1 MAEQV
6 SFTLPSPYQAEMAD
20 IARRQ
25 RMAELMQQQ
34 AFQPAE
40 TFSYNGIQA
49 RTSPLTGLAKA
60 LQGYMAVKTQK
71 DLANE
76 QKALGE
82 RAQRESAS
90 DIATL
95 FGNMQGQEAMP
106 ARAPATATD
115 DEGNFMPMVAA
126 TPARAPGTL
135 DPSILAKLRDPQ
147 VKQIA
152 MSQLLAQMAKEREQQ
167 EFQRTL
173 TASQQGQTPT
183 AVAPVAPPMNPMIPG
198 QPGSSVMA
206 GAEGTTPPV
215 APVAPQVAPQAA
227 PQVRPGTSR
236 YNLEALAASGNPRA
250 MQLAEFLQ
258 KANPKTEFSP
268 IDVKDY
274 TPESIALA
282 LRPDGTVDRSKLR
295 AVGQPR
301 AGELGVYD
309 EYVKQMQAQG
319 KTPVDINE
327 FTLRKVR
334 EGRTPGAVTFGSP
347 VAAQDA
353 AGNPVFLQPSRT
365 GGAPSVL
372 PGFTPPGEK
381 LKTIPPNINTAITQ
395 NQVLLNKITRA
406 EDLVT
411 ENPNATGLM
420 KGALPTGAVNRMD
433 KAGIATRAAITE
445 LAASKIHDLSGAAVS
460 VSEFARLKP
469 FLPQP
474 SDNAEILQTKLAGM
488 KKEIQDILNLHGQMY
503 SQEQGY
509 RPNPVLSNLAPVATG
524 QTATGRIRQ
533 YNPAT
538 GRIE

>member
-1 MAEQV
+1 MAENQALN
-6 SFTLPSPYQAEMAD
+6 FTLQSPYQAEQAD

-25 RMAELMQQQ
+25 KMAEIMQQQ

-40 TFSYNGIQA
+40 TFSYGGIQA
-49 RTSPLTGLAKA
+49 RTSPLTSIAKA
-60 LQGYMAVKTQK
+60 LQGYVAGKTQR
-71 DLANE
+71 DLIGE

-90 DIATL
+90 DFATL
-95 FGNMQGQEAMP
+95 FGHMQGQEAKP
-106 ARAPATATD
+106 VRPPATAID
-115 DEGNFMPMVAA
+115 DEGNFNEMLPAV
-126 TPARAPGTL
+126 PARARGTV
-135 DPSILAKLRDPQ
+135 DPSILAALRDPQ
-147 VKQIA
+147 AKQLA

-173 TASQQGQTPT
+173 TAAQQGQTPT
-183 AVAPVAPPMNPMIPG
+183 AVAPVVPPMNSMIPG

-206 GAEGTTPPV
+206 GAEGTTP
-215 APVAPQVAPQAA
+215 PVAPQVAPQAA

-274 TPESIALA
+274 TPESIASA

-295 AVGQPR
+295 AVRQPR

-509 RPNPVLSNLAPVATG
+509 RPNPVLSNLAPAATG